1 MARAAQHVVSHQQR
15 AGGVLSAYR
24 IERRKLIA
32 QLSTRVLAL
41 VCLLGPFAF
50 GAILSQQSGVPADT
64 LLGVWVHTSGYAVP
78 FVILGFAGSWG
89 FPVLAGALAGDMFSS
104 EDRYGTWK
112 TVLTRSCSRKEL
124 FVGKVLA
131 AATLSSV
138 LVALVACSSLAAG
151 LILTGDQPLVGLSGT
166 VLSPGECL
174 LLVLASWL
182 LSLLAV
188 LAFTSLALL
197 CSVVTRNG
205 IMGVLGPVL
214 LGLVMQLLA
223 LVGSGT
229 WVHMLL
235 LASAFDDWHGLLTT
249 QAFHGPLIIG
259 SCVCVL
265 WTLACLAVS
274 WRILSRRDF
283 AGTPVTRRPGWGLPV
298 RVVLGSALLVVLLGA
313 ATSWGPVGV
322 TKARLE
328 AAIAPTF
335 NALTVLQQEK
345 IGRPVVGRHKLQ
357 VRTNCSRRAGASEG
371 PGEDWGCTMTVFTPK
386 PGANPFEVTPVTYDV
401 SVKSNGCYKAQ
412 APPSFVGRQLMSDLH
427 GHSVVNPLFTIY
439 GCFDI
444 TAAASRCA
452 EPSCAQR
459 GAQPSTRTSTAPPTS
474 TSTSTSTTPAE
485 ASEAKR
491 AAEALR
497 KAERAAGPKVM
508 RQIEKSERE
517 TEREAEKPSAEEA
530 G

>member
-1 MARAAQHVVSHQQR
+1 MATAAQHVVSHRQR
-15 AGGVLSAYR
+15 GGGVLSAYR

-131 AATLSSV
+131 AATLSSL

-174 LLVLASWL
+174 LLVFVSWL

-188 LAFTSLALL
+188 LAFTSLAVL

-249 QAFHGPLIIG
+249 HAFYGPLIIG

-298 RVVLGSALLVVLLGA
+298 RVVAGSALLVVLLGA

-345 IGRPVVGRHKLQ
+345 IGTNPPEGTNLQ
-357 VRTNCSRRAGASEG
+357 LHTSCRRRAGTSEG
-371 PGEDWGCTMTVFTPK
+371 PGDDWSCTMSVLTPQA
-386 PGANPFEVTPVTYDV
+386 GANPFKLTPVTYDV
-401 SVKSNGCYKAQ
+401 GVKSNGCYKAQ

-459 GAQPSTRTSTAPPTS
+459 GAQPSTHTSAAPPTS
-474 TSTSTSTTPAE
+474 TTKTPAE

-517 TEREAEKPSAEEA
+517 TEREAEKPSAEEV